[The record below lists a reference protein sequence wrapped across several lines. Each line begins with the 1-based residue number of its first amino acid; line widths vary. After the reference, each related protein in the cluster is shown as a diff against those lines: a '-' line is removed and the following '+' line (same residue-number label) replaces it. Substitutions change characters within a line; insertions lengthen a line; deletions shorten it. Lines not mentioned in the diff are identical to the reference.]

1 MSLLETKRILAI
13 QSSVCHGY
21 VGNRSATFPLQL
33 LGWDVDVIPTVEL
46 SNHAGYP
53 IVKGRTLDASNIM
66 DLYQGISLANPN
78 GYNCLL
84 TGYSRGKECVK
95 TIFEI
100 AKLVKEKS
108 PNVIWVLDPVL
119 GDNGKLY
126 VEEAIL
132 PLYRSMLPYADLITP
147 NGFEAEVL
155 TEMPVNSLESAYDC
169 IQVLHKT
176 YHIQHVVISSFLAI
190 EGNNRNL
197 YCFSSSV
204 GSKPF
209 YVKIPFIE
217 GFFCGT
223 GDLLTAL
230 LAAHIASNDFKEDP
244 DPFKKAVETSLSSV
258 HEVVQRTASHVESL
272 SMKEHHPAHSELSIV
287 KSQRSI
293 LSPSFPLTGIY
304 FNRSENAL

>member
-1 MSLLETKRILAI
+1 MDLLETKRILAV

-53 IVKGRTLDASNIM
+53 IVKGRTLDAAHIM
-66 DLYQGISLANPN
+66 DLYEGVSLANPN
-78 GYNCLL
+78 GYDCLL
-84 TGYSRGKECVK
+84 TGYSRGKECVE
-95 TIFEI
+95 TIFQI
-100 AKLVKEKS
+100 AKLVKAKN
-108 PNVIWVLDPVL
+108 PNAIWVLDPVL

-155 TEMPVNSLESAYDC
+155 TEMPVNSLASAYDC
-169 IQVLHKT
+169 VQVLHEM
-176 YHIQHVVISSFLAI
+176 YHIKHVVISSFLAI
-190 EGNNRNL
+190 EGNVWKL
-197 YCFSSSV
+197 YCFASSI

-230 LAAHIASNDFKEDP
+230 LAAHIASNEFKEDS
-244 DPFKKAVETSLSSV
+244 DSFKRAIEVSLSSV
-258 HEVVQRTASHVESL
+258 HEVVQRTASRVESL
-272 SMKEHHPAHSELSIV
+272 NVKEYHPAYSELSIV
-287 KSQRSI
+287 KSQHSI
-293 LSPSFPLTGIY
+293 LSPSFPLFGVY
-304 FNRSENAL
+304 FDRSQNAV

>member
-1 MSLLETKRILAI
+1 MNPLETKRILAI

-53 IVKGRTLDASNIM
+53 IVKGRTLEAAQIM
-66 DLYQGISLANPN
+66 DLYEGVSLANPS
-78 GYNCLL
+78 GYECLL
-84 TGYSRGKECVK
+84 TGYSRGMECVK
-95 TIFEI
+95 TIFQI
-100 AKLVKEKS
+100 AKLVKEKN
-108 PNVIWVLDPVL
+108 PNAFWVLDPVL

-126 VEEAIL
+126 VEEVIL

-155 TEMPVNSLESAYDC
+155 TKMPVKSLASAYDC
-169 IQVLHKT
+169 VQFLHKT
-176 YHIQHVVISSFLAI
+176 YRIKQVVISSFLAM
-190 EGNNRNL
+190 EGSTKNL
-197 YCFSSSV
+197 YCFASSIE
-204 GSKPF
+204 SKPF

-230 LAAHIASNDFKEDP
+230 LAAHIASNEFKDET
-244 DPFKKAVETSLSSV
+244 DPFKKAVEVSLNSV
-258 HEVVQRTASHVESL
+258 HEVVQRTASRISSL
-272 SMKEHHPAHSELSIV
+272 NVKNYHPAYAELSII
-287 KSQRSI
+287 KSQQSI
-293 LSPSFPLTGIY
+293 LSPSLLLSATY
-304 FNRSENAL
+304 FE